1 MKLTNKLTL
10 IAGIAVAFS
19 LLATGVT
26 KAETLKVY
34 TAIEADDLKKYAA
47 EFNKVE
53 PDIEWEILCDGE
65 CIGIGC
71 IKPSI

>member
-1 MKLTNKLTL
+1 MKQSNKLTL
-10 IAGIAVAFS
+10 IAGIAMACG
-19 LLATGVT
+19 LLSTGVT

-53 PDIEWEILCDGE
+53 PDIKITQLSELIGYLGE
-65 CIGIGC
+65 
-71 IKPSI
+71 